1 MPDGDQVQLKT
12 YKLTIACLLEDFVQ
26 SNLQF
31 FYVEKFLL
39 EEDTLI
45 YVKSILMVAFYA
57 WYLCQLVML
66 LIENKFQYDF
76 RVFFIVAQGI
86 IAGIYPISR
95 LSGCLHQMRR
105 KDDKIVGACVRYN
118 YEDRTLTA
126 TPFRIEC
133 LIGND
138 YTMLISSVLTVLGI
152 FGFNIYI
159 SKAFGKS
166 ITAHM

>member
-1 MPDGDQVQLKT
+1 MQYRVSKSKNPLEATEKAMPDGDQVQLKT

-66 LIENKFQYDF
+66 RGGQ
-76 RVFFIVAQGI
+76 
-86 IAGIYPISR
+86 
-95 LSGCLHQMRR
+95 
-105 KDDKIVGACVRYN
+105 
-118 YEDRTLTA
+118 
-126 TPFRIEC
+126 
-133 LIGND
+133 
-138 YTMLISSVLTVLGI
+138 
-152 FGFNIYI
+152 
-159 SKAFGKS
+159 
-166 ITAHM
+166 